1 MSASHFQ
8 TVHLEHLPPNYD
20 LHIALYR
27 NVTNA
32 AFLHSQLLAGN
43 TDFEYALID
52 ASVILSKVHILA
64 AAYRAVN
71 DLLENRLRSRNVHSE
86 IVFSLSPNN
95 NIAESFR
102 RFGITPSTTTLL
114 IIKLSTPTT
123 SFPLSSIATHLS
135 SSIKGENIPF
145 TDENLAETVDEKRVR
160 KIYKLNASH
169 PGGGGGG
176 GGGKNALNGS
186 GEVNGNG
193 NGNRKVGE
201 DLRRELEV
209 GVLGAMALR
218 SVTN

>member
-1 MSASHFQ
+1 MSHIQ
-8 TVHLEHLPPNYD
+8 TIHLEHLPPNYD

-32 AFLHSQLLAGN
+32 AFLHQQLLAGN

-102 RFGITPSTTTLL
+102 RFGLTPTTTTNLL
-114 IIKLSTPTT
+114 IIKLSTPH
-123 SFPLSSIATHLS
+123 SPIPLSSVTNHLT
-135 SSIKGENIPF
+135 SSIEGENIPF
-145 TDENLAETVDEKRVR
+145 TDENLAVMVDEKRAR
-160 KIYKLNASH
+160 KIYKLNAVAGGAGSGAGKKGVNGNGA
-169 PGGGGGG
+169 GGGGGDERMG
-176 GGGKNALNGS
+176 L
-186 GEVNGNG
+186 
-193 NGNRKVGE
+193 
-201 DLRRELEV
+201 LL

>member
-1 MSASHFQ
+1 MSHLQ
-8 TVHLEHLPPNYD
+8 TIHLEHLPPNYD

-32 AFLHSQLLAGN
+32 AFLHQQLLAGN

-52 ASVILSKVHILA
+52 ASVILSKVHVLA
-64 AAYRAVN
+64 AAYHAVN

-102 RFGITPSTTTLL
+102 RFGITPTTTNLL
-114 IIKLSTPTT
+114 IIKLSTPT
-123 SFPLSSIATHLS
+123 SPFPLSSIASHLS
-135 SSIKGENIPF
+135 FSIEGENIPF
-145 TDENLAETVDEKRVR
+145 KDENLAETVDEKRVR
-160 KIYKLNASH
+160 KIYKLNAVA
-169 PGGGGGG
+169 GEGT
-176 GGGKNALNGS
+176 GGGKKG
-186 GEVNGNG
+186 VNGIG
-193 NGNRKVGE
+193 GGKGGAE
-201 DLRRELEV
+201 YRRELLV

>member
-1 MSASHFQ
+1 MSHLQ
-8 TVHLEHLPPNYD
+8 TIHLEHLPPNYD

-32 AFLHSQLLAGN
+32 DFLHQQLLAGN
-43 TDFEYALID
+43 TNFEYALID

-102 RFGITPSTTTLL
+102 RFGITPTTSTLL
-114 IIKLSTPTT
+114 IIKLSTPT
-123 SFPLSSIATHLS
+123 SPFSISDITAHLS
-135 SSIKGENIPF
+135 SSIEGENIPF
-145 TDENLAETVDEKRVR
+145 TDENLAEMVDEKRVR
-160 KIYKLNASH
+160 KIYKLNVA
-169 PGGGGGG
+169 GGGGGR
-176 GGGKNALNGS
+176 KN
-186 GEVNGNG
+186 GEVNGAREG
-193 NGNRKVGE
+193 KVDEEVRK
-201 DLRRELEV
+201 ELLV